1 MAANN
6 WAIVVGI
13 NQYENFRGKQLNY
26 AVRDAEQ
33 IGQFLKRHAGFNV
46 LLCTDNSEP
55 FVGGFQTRPRR
66 NNLINLLKNG
76 IGRARGADNFWF
88 FFSGHGAL
96 GDHQDYLL
104 TCDFV
109 LGSIQDTAI
118 PVDFVIGSLMSCS
131 PQNITL
137 VLDMCRYGIEDG
149 SKSIG
154 EIGVQTIENAN
165 HQGITTIFSCGRGE
179 ESYEIPEIKHGAFT
193 YALMEGLKQYSTPR
207 ELEQYLGH
215 RVPQVN
221 KKFGKPAQNP
231 LIIPE
236 PGYKYDLP
244 LLFLPSRQTKDKPF
258 QQKAHPSFSS
268 SRSVQDLTQRSHPE
282 KAEKQFSDIF
292 TVPSVL
298 NAQIFEFE
306 VVTIDAYGQKNESMR
321 QQSQYLIEGLDEVRF
336 EMVVIPSGTF
346 LMGSSERRPTT
357 NEVPLHSVTIEPF
370 LMSKYPI
377 TKSQWKAV
385 AKLEQVKIPLKLQP
399 SRSGGAKHPIV
410 EISWDE
416 AVEFCDRLSRKTGHV
431 YRLPSEAEWE
441 FACRAGTTTPF
452 HFGETITPDL
462 ANYDGTFTYHSE
474 PKGENR
480 KKAIDV
486 GSFSLANAFGLFDM
500 HGNVW
505 EWCMDHWHENYN
517 KAPATGEAWLDNGKN
532 LSRVIRGGSWTSE
545 AAKCRSTYR
554 QISDTNHKSNNT
566 GFRIVR
572 DL

>member
-1 MAANN
+1 MAKNF
-6 WAIVVGI
+6 AIVVGI
-13 NQYENFRGKQLNY
+13 NQYENIPPSKQLKY
-26 AVRDAEQ
+26 AVRDAEA
-33 IGQFLKRHAGFNV
+33 IEHFLDKNLGFNV
-46 LLCTDNSEP
+46 LPCTDTSKP
-55 FVGGFQTRPRR
+55 FGRFSTLPRR
-66 NNLINLLKNG
+66 SNLLNLLTNVVQQ
-76 IGRARGADNFWF
+76 ARGADNLWF

-96 GDHQDYLL
+96 GKGRDYLL
-104 TCDFV
+104 TSDYV
-109 LGSIQDTAI
+109 PNIIKDSSILI
-118 PVDFVIGSLMSCS
+118 DFVIESLMACQ
-131 PQNITL
+131 PRNVML
-137 VLDMCRYGIEDG
+137 VLDMCRDGIEDG

-154 EIGVQTIENAN
+154 EVGSQTIERAK

-179 ESYEIPEIKHGAFT
+179 ESYEIPEIRHGSFT
-193 YALMEGLKQYSTPR
+193 YALLEGLEQYSTPR

-215 RVPQVN
+215 RVPQIN

-244 LLFLPSRQTKDKPF
+244 LLFLPSRQTKDKLF

-268 SRSVQDLTQRSHPE
+268 SRSVQDLTQRLHPE

-292 TVPSVL
+292 AVPSVL

-306 VVTIDAYGQKNESMR
+306 VVTIDADGQKNESIR
-321 QQSQYLIEGLDEVRF
+321 LQSQYLIEELDKVRF
-336 EMVVIPSGTF
+336 EMVVIPGGTF
-346 LMGSSERRPTT
+346 LMGSSERRPAR
-357 NEVPLHSVTIEPF
+357 NEAPLHSVTIKTF

-385 AKLEQVKIPLKLQP
+385 AKLGQVKIPLKLQP

-462 ANYDGTFTYHSE
+462 ANYDGTFPYHLE

-486 GSFSLANAFGLFDM
+486 GSFPFANAFGLFDM

-505 EWCMDHWHENYN
+505 EWCLDHWHETCYETPTDGRAYFKKTESRN
-517 KAPATGEAWLDNGKN
+517 
-532 LSRVIRGGSWTSE
+532 RVIRGGSWRNE
-545 AAKCRSTYR
+545 PKLCRSSSR
-554 QISDTNHKSNNT
+554 FFDQADSKSNNIS
-566 GFRIVR
+566 FRVIR
-572 DL
+572 EL